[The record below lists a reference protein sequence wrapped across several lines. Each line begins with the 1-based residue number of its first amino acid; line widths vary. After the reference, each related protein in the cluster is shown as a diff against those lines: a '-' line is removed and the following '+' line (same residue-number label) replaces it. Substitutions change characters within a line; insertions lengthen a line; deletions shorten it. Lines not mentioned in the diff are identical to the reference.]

1 MAGKWEAARRAVKA
15 SIPRALLAMGLFG
28 EAAVKIK
35 IRELNIIDTSN
46 LVGSITH
53 DLRSSTETVRIGT
66 NVEYAVY
73 HEFGTYK
80 MAARP
85 FLRPTIEEEKPEFR
99 SIIKYHLQKGLS
111 GI

>member
-1 MAGKWEAARRAVKA
+1 M
-15 SIPRALLAMGLFG
+15 SH
-28 EAAVKIK
+28 
-35 IRELNIIDTSN
+35 S
-46 LVGSITH
+46 VG
-53 DLRSSTETVRIGT
+53 TETVRIGT

-73 HEFGTYK
+73 HEFGTK
-80 MAARP
+80 LITARP

>member
-1 MAGKWEAARRAVKA
+1 MAGKWEAARRAVKE
-15 SIPRALLAMGLFG
+15 SIPNALTAMGLFG
-28 EAAVKIK
+28 EGAVKVK
-35 IRELNIIDTSN
+35 IRSLNIVDTGN
-46 LVGSITH
+46 LMNSMSHSVGV
-53 DLRSSTETVRIGT
+53 DTVRIGT

-85 FLRPTIEEEKPEFR
+85 FLRPTIEEEKSEFR
-99 SIIKYHLQKGLS
+99 SIIKYHLKKGLS